1 MSTASDYVQPGKSQW
16 IGRPVRRLEDRHLM
30 TGRGKFTDDVDLP
43 GQVYAVFARS
53 PHAHAR
59 IVRIDATAA
68 RAAPG
73 VIAVFT
79 GADLIA
85 DGVGQMPFSGMHKR
99 PDGTPITAPPRY
111 PLTADA
117 ARYVGHPY
125 AMIVAATRNQ
135 AKDAAELVEVEWEEL
150 PAVADQVAAAQ
161 ADAPPLW
168 PPAFTPEH
176 GNIAAWYQRGDKA
189 ATDAAFAAAHK
200 VVSVRI
206 VNNRIVSNPI
216 EPKAAAAQYDAATQ
230 SLTLWCPTQN
240 IYVMRTQIA
249 EAILKMPP
257 EKLRIVAG
265 DVGGGFGT
273 RVWPYPEYA
282 AVAYAARK
290 LGRPVKWLADRS
302 ETFLSDNHGRD
313 HVSEASV
320 AIDREHRF
328 TGLRIRTWANIGGV
342 ISNFGAAVPAM
353 SGARAPTGVYR
364 IPVLDHEVRMMF
376 TNTVP
381 LDAYRGAGRP
391 EAGYLIERLVSR
403 AALELGI
410 DPVELRRKN
419 FVRAED
425 MPYTNAAG
433 YTYDCGDFAGVLDKA
448 LAAADSAGF
457 PARKQAAKQ
466 RGRFY
471 GRGLGCYVEVTGSAN
486 LTEAVDVTVTGDG
499 KVVVVSGTQAMGTSL
514 WTSYAQIVAERLGIA
529 PEAIT
534 VIQGDTA
541 IVKSGGGSGGSRSL
555 QVGGAAVLA
564 GANATV
570 EAGRKLA
577 AGALEAA
584 EGDIE
589 FRAGRF
595 AIGGTDRGIGL
606 FELAAKQPGAKLA
619 VSASATAKDQTWPN
633 GCQIAEVEIEPET
646 GIVTVVR
653 HVAVDDIGRV
663 MNPLIAHGQVHGGI
677 AQGIGQAL
685 VERTVYDANGQ
696 LLTGSFMD
704 YAMPRADDLPDF
716 EGGFDESTPSAFNV
730 LGAKGV
736 GESGTHGAVPAV
748 VNAVIDALA
757 ELGIKEIEM
766 PITREK
772 VWRAIREARGHP
784 GERRGHPGERRDPG

>member
-1 MSTASDYVQPGKSQW
+1 MSTATEHVQHGRSQW
-16 IGRPVRRLEDRHLM
+16 LGKPVRRLADQHLM
-30 TGRGKFTDDVDLP
+30 TGRGKFTDDVNLP
-43 GQVYAVFARS
+43 GQAYAAFARS

-59 IVRIDATAA
+59 IVRVDTAAA

-73 VIAVFT
+73 VIAVIT
-79 GADLIA
+79 GADLVA
-85 DGVGQMPFSGMHKR
+85 DGVGQMPFSQMHKR
-99 PDGTPITAPPRY
+99 PDGSPITAPPRY
-111 PLTADA
+111 PLAADA
-117 ARYVGHPY
+117 ARYVGHAF
-125 AMIVAATRNQ
+125 AMVIAGTRNQ

-150 PAVADQVAAAQ
+150 PAVADAVSSAR
-161 ADAPPLW
+161 ADAPQLW
-168 PPAFTPEH
+168 PAAFTPEY
-176 GNIAAWYQRGDKA
+176 GNIAAYYHKGDKA
-189 ATDAAFAAAHK
+189 AADEAFAKAHK
-200 VVSVRI
+200 VVSIRI

-216 EPKAAAAQYDAATQ
+216 EPKAAAAQYDAA
-230 SLTLWCPTQN
+230 SGILTLWCPTQN
-240 IYVMRTQIA
+240 IHVMRTQLA

-257 EKLRIVAG
+257 DKLRVVTG
-265 DVGGGFGT
+265 DLGGGFGT

-302 ETFLSDNHGRD
+302 ETFVSDNHGRD
-313 HVSEASV
+313 HVSEASL

-328 TGLRIRTWANIGGV
+328 TALRIRTYANIGGV

-353 SGARAPTGVYR
+353 SGARTPTGVYR
-364 IPVLDHEVRMMF
+364 IPVLDQEVRMMF
-376 TNTVP
+376 TSTTPV
-381 LDAYRGAGRP
+381 DAYRGAGRP
-391 EAGYLIERLVSR
+391 EAGYLMERLVSR
-403 AALELGI
+403 AAMELGV
-410 DPVELRRKN
+410 DAVELRRKN
-419 FVRAED
+419 FVRPQD

-433 YTYDCGDFAGVLDKA
+433 YTYDCGNFASVLDKG
-448 LAAADSAGF
+448 LAAADWAGF
-457 PARKQAAKQ
+457 AARKAEAKK
-466 RGRFY
+466 RGRLY
-471 GRGLGCYVEVTGSAN
+471 GRGVACYIEVTGSAN
-486 LTEAVDVTVTGDG
+486 LTEAVEVTVTGDG

-514 WTSYAQIVAERLGIA
+514 WTSYAQIVAERLGVA
-529 PEAIT
+529 PEAVS

-564 GANATV
+564 GANAAV
-570 EAGRKLA
+570 DAGKKLA

-595 AIGGTDRGIGL
+595 VIGGTDRGIGL
-606 FELAAKQPGAKLA
+606 FELAAKQPGAKLV
-619 VSASATAKDQTWPN
+619 VSATETAKDQTWPN
-633 GCQIAEVEIEPET
+633 GCQVAEVEIEPET
-646 GIVTVVR
+646 GIVKVVR

-677 AQGIGQAL
+677 GQGIGQAL
-685 VERTVYDANGQ
+685 VEQTVYDANGQ

-704 YAMPRADDLPDF
+704 YAMPRADDMPDF
-716 EGGFDESTPSAFNV
+716 AGGFDESTPTALNV

-757 ELGIKEIEM
+757 ELGIREIDM

-772 VWRAIREARGHP
+772 VWQAIRAARG
-784 GERRGHPGERRDPG
+784 

>member
-1 MSTASDYVQPGKSQW
+1 MSTASDHIQPGKSQW
-16 IGRPVRRLEDRHLM
+16 IGKPVRRLEDRHLM
-30 TGRGKFTDDVDLP
+30 TGRGTFTDDVSLP
-43 GQVYAVFARS
+43 GQAYCAFARS

-59 IVRIDATAA
+59 IARVDTAAA

-73 VIAVFT
+73 VIAVIT

-85 DGVGQMPFSGMHKR
+85 DGVGEMPFSGMHKR
-99 PDGTPITAPPRY
+99 PDGTPIAAPPRY

-117 ARYVGHPY
+117 ARYVGHPF

-150 PAVADQVAAAQ
+150 PAVAEAVASAR
-161 ADAPPLW
+161 ADSPQLW
-168 PPAFTPEH
+168 PPAFAPEY
-176 GNIAAWYQRGDKA
+176 GNIAAHYRRGDKA
-189 ATDAAFAAAHK
+189 AADAAFAAAHA
-200 VVSVRI
+200 VVSIRI

-230 SLTLWCPTQN
+230 TLTLWCPTQN
-240 IYVMRTQIA
+240 IHVMRTQLA
-249 EAILKMPP
+249 EAILKMPAD
-257 EKLRIVAG
+257 KLRVVTG
-265 DVGGGFGT
+265 DLGGGFGT

-313 HVSEASV
+313 QVSEASV
-320 AIDREHRF
+320 AIDKDHRF
-328 TGLRIRTWANIGGV
+328 TALRIRTWTNVGGV
-342 ISNFGAAVPAM
+342 LSNFGAAVPAM

-364 IPVLDHEVRMMF
+364 IPALDQEVRMMF
-376 TNTVP
+376 TNTAPV
-381 LDAYRGAGRP
+381 DAYRGAGRP

-403 AALELGI
+403 AAAELGV
-410 DPVELRRKN
+410 DPVELRRRN
-419 FVRAED
+419 FVRPED

-433 YTYDCGDFAGVLDKA
+433 YTYDCGNFAGVLDKA
-448 LAAADSAGF
+448 LAAADWAGF
-457 PARKQAAKQ
+457 PARKSAAQK
-466 RGRFY
+466 RGRLY

-486 LTEAVDVTVTGDG
+486 LTEAVEVTVHGDG
-499 KVVVVSGTQAMGTSL
+499 RVIVISGTQAMGTSL
-514 WTSYAQIVAERLGIA
+514 WTSYAQILAERLGVA

-534 VIQGDTA
+534 VVQGDTA
-541 IVKSGGGSGGSRSL
+541 IVKTGGGSGGSRSL

-570 EAGRKLA
+570 DAGRKLA

-584 EGDIE
+584 EADIE

-595 AIGGTDRGIGL
+595 VIGGTDRGIGL
-606 FELAAKQPGAKLA
+606 FELAGRQPGAKLV
-619 VSASATAKDQTWPN
+619 VSAAATAKDQTWPN

-653 HVAVDDIGRV
+653 HLALDDIGRV
-663 MNPLIAHGQVHGGI
+663 MNPLVAHGQVHGGI

-704 YAMPRADDLPDF
+704 YAMPRADDMPDF
-716 EGGFDESTPSAFNV
+716 AGGFDESTPTAFNV

-757 ELGIKEIEM
+757 EIGIREIDM
-766 PITREK
+766 PITREQ
-772 VWRAIREARGHP
+772 VWRAIRAARVIA
-784 GERRGHPGERRDPG
+784 

>member
-1 MSTASDYVQPGKSQW
+1 MSTATEHVQPGRSQW
-16 IGRPVRRLEDRHLM
+16 IGKPVRRLEDQHLM
-30 TGRGKFTDDVDLP
+30 TGRGKFTDDVNLP
-43 GQVYAVFARS
+43 GQAYAAFARS

-59 IVRIDATAA
+59 IVRVDTAAA

-73 VIAVFT
+73 VIAVIT
-79 GADLIA
+79 GADLVA
-85 DGVGQMPFSGMHKR
+85 DGVGQMPFSQMHKR
-99 PDGTPITAPPRY
+99 PDGSPITAPPRY
-111 PLTADA
+111 PLAADA
-117 ARYVGHPY
+117 ARYVGHAF
-125 AMIVAATRNQ
+125 AMVIAGTRNQ

-150 PAVADQVAAAQ
+150 PAVADAVSSAR
-161 ADAPPLW
+161 ADAPQLW
-168 PPAFTPEH
+168 PAAFTPEY
-176 GNIAAWYQRGDKA
+176 GNIAAYYHKGDKA
-189 ATDAAFAAAHK
+189 AADEAFAKAHK
-200 VVSVRI
+200 VVSIRI

-216 EPKAAAAQYDAATQ
+216 EPKAAAAQYDAA
-230 SLTLWCPTQN
+230 SGILTLWCPTQN
-240 IYVMRTQIA
+240 IHVMRTQLA

-257 EKLRIVAG
+257 DKLRVVTG
-265 DVGGGFGT
+265 DLGGGFGT

-302 ETFLSDNHGRD
+302 ETFVSDNHGRD
-313 HVSEASV
+313 HVSEASL

-328 TGLRIRTWANIGGV
+328 TALRIRTYANIGGV

-353 SGARAPTGVYR
+353 SGARTPTGVYR
-364 IPVLDHEVRMMF
+364 IPVLDQEVRMMF
-376 TNTVP
+376 TSTTPV
-381 LDAYRGAGRP
+381 DAYRGAGRP
-391 EAGYLIERLVSR
+391 EAGYLMERLVSR
-403 AALELGI
+403 AAMELGV

-419 FVRAED
+419 FVRPQD

-433 YTYDCGDFAGVLDKA
+433 YTYDCGNFASVLDKG
-448 LAAADSAGF
+448 LAAADWAGF
-457 PARKQAAKQ
+457 AARKAEAKK
-466 RGRFY
+466 RGRLY
-471 GRGLGCYVEVTGSAN
+471 GRGVACYIEVTGSAN
-486 LTEAVDVTVTGDG
+486 LTEAVEVTVTGDG

-514 WTSYAQIVAERLGIA
+514 WTSYAQIVAERLGVA
-529 PEAIT
+529 PEAVS

-564 GANATV
+564 GANAAV
-570 EAGRKLA
+570 DAGKKLA

-595 AIGGTDRGIGL
+595 VIGGTDRGIGL
-606 FELAAKQPGAKLA
+606 FELAAKQPGAKLV
-619 VSASATAKDQTWPN
+619 VSATETAKDQTWPN
-633 GCQIAEVEIEPET
+633 GCQVAEVEIEPET
-646 GIVTVVR
+646 GIVKVVR

-677 AQGIGQAL
+677 GQGIGQAL
-685 VERTVYDANGQ
+685 VEQTVYDANGQ

-704 YAMPRADDLPDF
+704 YAMPRADDMPDF
-716 EGGFDESTPSAFNV
+716 AGGFDESTPTALNV

-757 ELGIKEIEM
+757 ELGIREIDM

-772 VWRAIREARGHP
+772 VWQAIRAARG
-784 GERRGHPGERRDPG
+784 

>member
-1 MSTASDYVQPGKSQW
+1 MSTASEYIQPGKSQW
-16 IGRPVRRLEDRHLM
+16 IGKPVRRLEDQHLM
-30 TGRGKFTDDVDLP
+30 TGRGTFTDDVRLP
-43 GQVYAVFARS
+43 NQAYAAFARS

-59 IVRIDATAA
+59 IVRIDATEA
-68 RAAPG
+68 RKAPG
-73 VIAVFT
+73 VIAVIT

-85 DGVGQMPFSGMHKR
+85 DGVGQMPFSQMHKR
-99 PDGTPITAPPRY
+99 PDGSPITAPPRY

-125 AMIVAATRNQ
+125 AMVIAETRNQ

-150 PAVADQVAAAQ
+150 PAIADQVSAAR
-161 ADAPPLW
+161 ADAPQLW
-168 PPAFTPEH
+168 PPAFTPEY
-176 GNIAAWYQRGDKA
+176 GNLAAYYHRGDKA
-189 ATDAAFAAAHK
+189 AADEAFAKAHK
-200 VVSVRI
+200 VVSIRI

-216 EPKAAAAQYDAATQ
+216 EPKAAAAQFDAA
-230 SLTLWCPTQN
+230 SGVLTLWCPTQN
-240 IYVMRTQIA
+240 THVMRTQVA

-257 EKLRIVAG
+257 DKLRVVTG
-265 DVGGGFGT
+265 DLGGGFGT

-282 AVAYAARK
+282 CVAYAARK
-290 LGRPVKWLADRS
+290 LGRPVRWLADRS

-313 HVSEASV
+313 HVSEAAV

-353 SGARAPTGVYR
+353 SGARTPTGVYR
-364 IPVLDHEVRMMF
+364 IPALDQEVRMMF
-376 TNTVP
+376 TNTTPV
-381 LDAYRGAGRP
+381 DAYRGAGRP

-403 AALELGI
+403 AAMELGV

-419 FVRAED
+419 FVRPEE

-433 YTYDCGDFAGVLDKA
+433 YTYDCGNFAGVLDKA
-448 LAAADSAGF
+448 LAAADWNGF
-457 PARKQAAKQ
+457 PARKAEAKK

-471 GRGLGCYVEVTGSAN
+471 GRGLACYVEVTGSAN
-486 LTEAVDVTVTGDG
+486 LSEAVEVTVTGDG
-499 KVVVVSGTQAMGTSL
+499 KVIVVSGTQAMGTSL
-514 WTSYAQIVAERLGIA
+514 WTSYAQIVAERLGVA
-529 PEAIT
+529 PEAVT
-534 VIQGDTA
+534 VIQGDTS
-541 IVKSGGGSGGSRSL
+541 IVKTGGGSGGSRSL

-564 GANATV
+564 GANAAV
-570 EAGRKLA
+570 DAGRKLA

-584 EGDIE
+584 EADIE

-595 AIGGTDRGIGL
+595 VIGGTDRGIGL
-606 FELAAKQPGAKLA
+606 FELAAKQPGAKLV
-619 VSASATAKDQTWPN
+619 VSASETAKDQTWPN
-633 GCQIAEVEIEPET
+633 GCQVAEVEIEPET
-646 GIVTVVR
+646 GIVRVVR

-685 VERTVYDANGQ
+685 VEQTVYDAGGQ

-704 YAMPRADDLPDF
+704 YAMPRADDMPSF
-716 EGGFDESTPSAFNV
+716 EGGFDETTPTALNV

-757 ELGIKEIEM
+757 ELGVREIEM
-766 PITREK
+766 PVTREK
-772 VWRAIREARGHP
+772 VWRAIREARG
-784 GERRGHPGERRDPG
+784 